1 MRIIRNAAACASGGE
16 SKILPGMHT
25 LRINLPRGGFLK
37 CMTD

>member
-25 LRINLPRGGFLK
+25 LRISLPVEVF
-37 CMTD
+37 